1 MPPVRRHRIG
11 DQMPT
16 VTHAGPDPNAIALCQ
31 DLMAEAPV
39 DCAILFGS
47 RALGGWDDQSDLD
60 IIVIHQT
67 ADDNSQE
74 RSVVGLAV
82 NRLRQLHYPGYLAYE
97 SPHHEVIHG
106 LMLET
111 PDNYRAHRRTQNHV
125 MARAAR
131 EGLVFC
137 KEPGNEHRYRHDGDA
152 SNEWELVTTKR
163 LRQAAS
169 ENRMLA
175 DITRFWPPRP
185 VNRTNVNTVHG
196 RNAQRVAVGL
206 GSGAPVHPGRRLP
219 QGLRGRDGPVHRP
232 ARRRL
237 EPHLPER
244 P

>member
-1 MPPVRRHRIG
+1 MPA
-11 DQMPT
+11 
-16 VTHAGPDPNAIALCQ
+16 VTHAGPDPNANALGQ

-82 NRLRQLHYPGYLAYE
+82 KRLRQLHYPGYLAYE

-131 EGLVFC
+131 EGLVLSQPWNQKGKGGEVWFGHHWVLNLQWMVAPAALRSLTRAC
-137 KEPGNEHRYRHDGDA
+137 TSRRSASSPGSRCFKQERDSTLNSISA
-152 SNEWELVTTKR
+152 MFNQL
-163 LRQAAS
+163 
-169 ENRMLA
+169 
-175 DITRFWPPRP
+175 PC
-185 VNRTNVNTVHG
+185 
-196 RNAQRVAVGL
+196 L
-206 GSGAPVHPGRRLP
+206 GV
-219 QGLRGRDGPVHRP
+219 
-232 ARRRL
+232 
-237 EPHLPER
+237 
-244 P
+244 